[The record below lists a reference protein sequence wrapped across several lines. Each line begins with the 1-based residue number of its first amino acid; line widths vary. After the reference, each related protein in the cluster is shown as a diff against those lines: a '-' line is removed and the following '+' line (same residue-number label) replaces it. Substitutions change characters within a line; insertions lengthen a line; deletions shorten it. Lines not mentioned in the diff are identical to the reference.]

1 MHHAWT
7 CLVASIMSNSPYATL
22 KWVVKEME
30 VEVHKLLKNPPPAD
44 EFDDTFCEDPRL
56 DRQGLHL
63 MQRGSP

>member
-1 MHHAWT
+1 
-7 CLVASIMSNSPYATL
+7 MSNSPYATL